1 MYSLN
6 FIPLTIWFDAW
17 ILFDFIIFWTPEIEF
32 QTLNCRILKLDSSWS
47 KIKFSHYLS
56 FYKFSWHC
64 SSELSWQGRQNR
76 RTIRLIFESRN
87 PYSKNF
93 RMKYVEKIIIFV
105 ATVHDTFA
113 WFSIPIL
120 FSNWINTLRWN
131 YRGFCTLTSP
141 VSNFLNL
148 RKLTYFPFE

>member
-1 MYSLN
+1 M
-6 FIPLTIWFDAW
+6 
-17 ILFDFIIFWTPEIEF
+17 DFVWPYHFWTPEIEF
-32 QTLNCRILKLDSSWS
+32 QTLDCRILKLDSSWR
-47 KIKFSHYLS
+47 KIKFSHYL
-56 FYKFSWHC
+56 FYYKFSWHC

-105 ATVHDTFA
+105 AIVHVTIA
-113 WFSIPIL
+113 WSSIKML

-148 RKLTYFPFE
+148 RKLTYFSFE